1 VYQLP
6 VERSS
11 GSVLNN
17 GSWNGLIG
25 VLARREVDVAI
36 SGVIM
41 TPMRTKVVD
50 FTIPIFLSR

>member
-1 VYQLP
+1 LYQLP
-6 VERSS
+6 VEVSS

-25 VLARREVDVAI
+25 VLGRREADVAI
-36 SGVIM
+36 TGVIM
-41 TPMRTKVVD
+41 TPMRIEVVD